1 MVACIGRRSLKQ
13 QGTSAFQV
21 LLACLGTQGEAVW
34 LFRFCPGCQPP
45 VFAQFDLW
53 STFNLI
59 NKSQVGVSV
68 VCGSVWAGWWNPPTL
83 KLGPMSSRD
92 LLPLILSF
100 LQGKRGAQSWV
111 SLPVH
116 GRWPRLALVWH
127 QSGQLSAFQHSL
139 QLPPSPET
147 YVRVWAKLGTCSRG
161 NLGASYWSLGLE
173 YRWNISI
180 SFPGKELIPRINHEL
195 FIGMWWKMTLLFCDT
210 CLEFLF
216 PS

>member
-1 MVACIGRRSLKQ
+1 MLWHTHPFCWLHGSCIGRRSLKQ

-34 LFRFCPGCQPP
+34 LFRFCPGYQPP

-127 QSGQLSAFQHSL
+127 QSVGSSQLFNTAFSCPH
-139 QLPPSPET
+139 
-147 YVRVWAKLGTCSRG
+147 
-161 NLGASYWSLGLE
+161 
-173 YRWNISI
+173 
-180 SFPGKELIPRINHEL
+180 
-195 FIGMWWKMTLLFCDT
+195 LLKHM
-210 CLEFLF
+210 LEFELNWAPAAEAIWVLATDLWDWSTDGIF
-216 PS
+216 Q